1 MNSFNLKSYLS
12 SNIDIEEEEISALVE
27 KCTTRTVKKDQ
38 YLLQS
43 GEHCKHTFFVENGLL
58 RQFSIDKKGKEHILA
73 FAPENWFVT
82 DRESLI
88 SISHLHIIYRK
99 ILSIVG

>member
-38 YLLQS
+38 YLLQ
-43 GEHCKHTFFVENGLL
+43 
-58 RQFSIDKKGKEHILA
+58 
-73 FAPENWFVT
+73 
-82 DRESLI
+82 
-88 SISHLHIIYRK
+88 
-99 ILSIVG
+99 